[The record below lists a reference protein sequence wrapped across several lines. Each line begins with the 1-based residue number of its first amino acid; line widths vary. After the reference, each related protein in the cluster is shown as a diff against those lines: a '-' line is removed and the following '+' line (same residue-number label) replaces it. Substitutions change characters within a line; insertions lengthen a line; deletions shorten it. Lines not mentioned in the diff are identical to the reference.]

1 MVIVTSLMNSQ
12 KLARKIAKSI
22 RAKYIETDVE
32 EFPDGEIY
40 LRFKSDVIG
49 EKLVIIES
57 FQPNPNESLLRII
70 FASRSAKMQGAKKV
84 ILVAPYLGFMRQ
96 DKEFDSGDAINA
108 LIMSDLMNLY
118 LDKVL
123 TIDPHLHRI
132 HKMKDVFKIPAK
144 NLTANS
150 VIAKHIKKN
159 FSKRDLVIV
168 GPDEESFQWADKIA
182 KEVHVKDTVM
192 HKDRYTTRRVDVKM
206 TDEIDFKGKNVIIV
220 DDIISTGNTMIK
232 SAIKIRK
239 LGAKSV
245 FAIGVHALFIEN
257 GFKKMRKHFDG
268 IYTTNSVQHETNLI
282 DVSSVITEELKKR
295 A

>member
-1 MVIVTSLMNSQ
+1 MTKNIYKCVFCITFMVILTSLMNSE

-22 RAKYIETDVE
+22 RAKYIETDVR

-40 LRFKSDVIG
+40 LRFKSDVMG

-70 FASRSAKMQGAKKV
+70 FASKSAKMQGAKKV
-84 ILVAPYLGFMRQ
+84 VLVAPYLGFMRQ

-108 LIMSDLMNLY
+108 LIMSDLMNLFV
-118 LDKVL
+118 DKIL

-132 HKMKDVFKIPAK
+132 HRMKDIFKIPAK

-150 VIAKHIKKN
+150 VIVKHIKKN
-159 FSKRDLVIV
+159 FSKRDLVIA
-168 GPDEESFQWADKIA
+168 GPDEESYQWADKIA
-182 KEVHVKDTVM
+182 EEVHVKDTVL
-192 HKDRYTTRRVDVKM
+192 HKDRRTTRNVDVKM

-245 FAIGVHALFIEN
+245 FAIGVHGLFTEN
-257 GFKKMRKHFDG
+257 GFKK
-268 IYTTNSVQHETNLI
+268 
-282 DVSSVITEELKKR
+282 
-295 A
+295 

>member
-1 MVIVTSLMNSQ
+1 MVIVTSLMNSER
-12 KLARKIAKSI
+12 LARNIAKSI
-22 RAKYIETDVE
+22 KARYIETDVK

-40 LRFKSDVIG
+40 LRFKSDVRSG
-49 EKLVIIES
+49 KLVIIES
-57 FQPNPNESLLRII
+57 FQPNPNESLLRVI
-70 FASRSAKMQGAKKV
+70 FASKSAKMQGAKKV
-84 ILVAPYLGFMRQ
+84 VLVAPYLGFMRQ
-96 DKEFDSGDAINA
+96 DKEFISGDAINA

-118 LDKVL
+118 VDKIL

-132 HKMKDVFKIPAK
+132 HRMKDVFRIPAK

-182 KEVHVKDTVM
+182 KEVGVKNIVM
-192 HKDRYTTRRVDVKM
+192 QKERHTTRRVDVKM

-232 SAIKIRK
+232 AAIKIRK
-239 LGAKSV
+239 LGAKYV
-245 FAIGVHALFIEN
+245 FAIGVHGLFIEN
-257 GFKKMRKHFDG
+257 GFKKMKKYFEG
-268 IYTTNSVQHETNLI
+268 IYTTNTMQHETNLI
-282 DVSSVITEELKKR
+282 DISPVIIEELKKR
-295 A
+295 I